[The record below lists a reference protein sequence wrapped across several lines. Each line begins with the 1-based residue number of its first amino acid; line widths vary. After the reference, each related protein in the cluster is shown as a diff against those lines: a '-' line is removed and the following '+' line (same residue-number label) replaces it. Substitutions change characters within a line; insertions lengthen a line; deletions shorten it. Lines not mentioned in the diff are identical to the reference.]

1 MVLYFLLLT
10 FSKVIS
16 CKKEIRGL
24 MTRLQEKKSKLV
36 EQSEDLAEVCLYS

>member
-16 CKKEIRGL
+16 CKKEICGL
-24 MTRLQEKKSKLV
+24 MTRLQETKSKLV
-36 EQSEDLAEVCLYS
+36 EQSEDLAEVCFHS